1 MALRTVA
8 LVPDTNIMIML
19 RGLAIRT
26 INVQQFVNGVI
37 GVSGVLVIP
46 IASRESD
53 FNDEQIMKILK
64 ELVEF
69 AFIYRKKGF
78 QFSWLQIKSIIAVN
92 PILIA
97 FFIISNKRHLME
109 CKFNP

>member
-37 GVSGVLVIP
+37 GVSGVLAILIV
-46 IASRESD
+46 SRE
-53 FNDEQIMKILK
+53 
-64 ELVEF
+64 
-69 AFIYRKKGF
+69 
-78 QFSWLQIKSIIAVN
+78 
-92 PILIA
+92 
-97 FFIISNKRHLME
+97 
-109 CKFNP
+109 